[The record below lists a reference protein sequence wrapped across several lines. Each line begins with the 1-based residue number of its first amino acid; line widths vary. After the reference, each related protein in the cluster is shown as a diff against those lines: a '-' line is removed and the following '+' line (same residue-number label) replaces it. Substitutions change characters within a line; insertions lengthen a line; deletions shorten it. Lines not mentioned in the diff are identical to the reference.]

1 MRTGRFSLS
10 GLAAVTVLAAGL
22 AGFSGTAGAASPAST
37 ATSTGASVAASN
49 AKSLAVEVCEDMVRD
64 AVISATGAPLA
75 APQTGGWKGK
85 RYTCTYPVTGG
96 QLVMTVDT
104 FKTKKKTRAA
114 YVKATRTTKVDQN
127 LLGIGER
134 ALLAKDGHVV
144 AEKDHFVLVAD
155 PSGLPKPLS
164 KANVSLAAVEAV
176 LSCWVGTGG
185 A

>member
-1 MRTGRFSLS
+1 M
-10 GLAAVTVLAAGL
+10 AAT
-22 AGFSGTAGAASPAST
+22 
-37 ATSTGASVAASN
+37 N
-49 AKSLAVEVCEDMVRD
+49 AKTLAVEVCEDMVRD

-75 APQTGGWKGK
+75 APQTGSWKGK

-96 QLVMTVDT
+96 QLVMSVDT
-104 FKTKKKTRAA
+104 FSSKKKTRAA
-114 YVKATRTTKVDQN
+114 YVKASKSTKIDQN

-144 AEKDHFVLVAD
+144 AEKDRFVLVAD
-155 PSGLPKPLS
+155 PSALPKPLS

-185 A
+185 S